1 MAAFGRRVARR
12 KRMGIV
18 NALRLH
24 CLLIAGL
31 ILGIVVAADITQSQ
45 ALTSE
50 NKRYAHRFF
59 PPEANWIS
67 ESEIPADTQKA
78 PRLANEAHSHHL
90 LMDPQ
95 KPLRTE
101 VIWEV
106 SLYPPGTEPTEK
118 EREAAKKLV
127 ERSYESATK
136 NKWFDFKKGKADGF
150 VLSSQSHYVN
160 KKYLWDDAVLDPERP
175 EFLMYYDTPEGKKF
189 TGYMF
194 MLNKP
199 LAQGPQI
206 GGPLTLW
213 HYHIF
218 SDDLCFERGVLP
230 VALPENGKCKRAV
243 PQRRSPEMLHV
254 WLIDHPGG
262 QFSTQ
267 MMFPTNILMSTLER
281 RFRERGY

>member
-1 MAAFGRRVARR
+1 
-12 KRMGIV
+12 MGIV

-24 CLLIAGL
+24 CLLITGL

-67 ESEIPADTQKA
+67 ESEIPADSQKA
-78 PRLANEAHSHHL
+78 PHLANEAHSHHL

-101 VIWEV
+101 IIWEV

-267 MMFPTNILMSTLER
+267 MMLPTNILMSTLER